1 MNLYEKTLKLLEDK
15 PPEIT
20 LQVIAEELKL
30 SYSWVCKFSAKRI
43 TNPSYNTLQSL
54 HDYLAKFK

>member
-1 MNLYEKTLKLLEDK
+1 MNLYQKTLKLLADK

-20 LQVIAEELKL
+20 LQVIAQELEL

-43 TNPSYNTLQSL
+43 TNPSYNTLQAL
-54 HDYLAKFK
+54 HDYLSKLK